1 MMQRPPAQLGEI
13 LIALGLIAVG
23 TFVVVDT
30 QSIANTA
37 GAGGVG
43 PRLFPYLIGVGLT
56 LCGAVL
62 GWQAI
67 SGGWRRMVPVPEH
80 ARPDWTAFA
89 LISVGIVLHMVVIGW
104 AGFVIAGTLL
114 FVLTARGFGSRKPV
128 RDAAIALVLSITVYL
143 IFTHGLGLKL
153 PASPLGV
160 I

>member
-1 MMQRPPAQLGEI
+1 M
-13 LIALGLIAVG
+13 G

-67 SGGWRRMVPVPEH
+67 SRRLAAHGADVPEH

-128 RDAAIALVLSITVYL
+128 RDAASRCVLSICR
-143 IFTHGLGLKL
+143 L
-153 PASPLGV
+153 PDLHARPRHCGCRRAPLGSRLDGDFQRAHV
-160 I
+160 GVSRSR